1 MQWDVRLHTI
11 SFIRHP
17 DCSRTHLTS
26 DEVDWPQAH
35 RTLKEEVPRLF
46 QVWALGVQVGDEY
59 LSDK

>member
-1 MQWDVRLHTI
+1 M
-11 SFIRHP
+11 
-17 DCSRTHLTS
+17 HLMS